1 MVLQAMLEHALHP
14 LNKKEQNTLI
24 YFFTP
29 EKIYA
34 AALN

>member
-24 YFFTP
+24 YFLPLKKFTLP
-29 EKIYA
+29 
-34 AALN
+34 L